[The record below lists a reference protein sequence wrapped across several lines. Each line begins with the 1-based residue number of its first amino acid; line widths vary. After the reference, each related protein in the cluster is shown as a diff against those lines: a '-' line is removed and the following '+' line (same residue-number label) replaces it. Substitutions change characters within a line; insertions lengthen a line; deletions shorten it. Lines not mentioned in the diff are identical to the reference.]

1 MKRGFLIVLILM
13 YVACEDTIINEY
25 YVIDTDTYKELDTGT
40 DTDCL
45 FADICNVVADA
56 TCMVKPNDTWFI
68 RETVGCTCRD
78 GLQTVVY
85 REQVCADGCVSNSN
99 GIDWCVGYGPED

>member
-1 MKRGFLIVLILM
+1 MKRGLLITLIFM
-13 YVACEDTIINEY
+13 GAACEDTIINEY
-25 YVIDTDTYKELDTGT
+25 YVVDTDTYAET
-40 DTDCL
+40 DTDCQSS
-45 FADICNVVADA
+45 DICNVVADD

-68 RETVGCTCRD
+68 RETIGCTCRD

-85 REQVCADGCVSNSN
+85 REQVCQDGCVSNSN